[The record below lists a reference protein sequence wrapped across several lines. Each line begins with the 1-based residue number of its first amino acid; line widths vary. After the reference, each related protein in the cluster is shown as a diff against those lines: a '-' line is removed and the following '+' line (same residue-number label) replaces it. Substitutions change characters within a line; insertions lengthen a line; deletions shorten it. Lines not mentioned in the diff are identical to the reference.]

1 MKFNLFVPNGIAYP
15 GMFIG
20 RSDEISLIEQALF
33 QTKNGNPQHLL
44 LTGERGIGKSSLLY
58 FADLVARGELDSIDI
73 KFNFLTIS
81 TDLAGIVS
89 QVGIIRQVARELR
102 SKLRTH
108 AALQDKA
115 KKLWEFLSNWEVLG
129 VKYHGREAELDPDE
143 LLDELVRI
151 IGDVIEQDAFDGVV
165 ILLDEADH
173 PPVSAHLG
181 EFVKIF
187 TERLAKRGQSRALLI
202 LAGQSA
208 IVGRL
213 RESHA
218 SSLRVFQIIEM
229 RPLEPSERKDV
240 VQRGL
245 SMANEKN
252 EVKTEIEE
260 AALALIAS
268 LSEGYPHFVQQFSF
282 SAFQT
287 DTDNLIEEND
297 VQDGAFSENGAI
309 IQLGTK
315 YFSEMYFSK
324 IASPD
329 YRKVLDYMA
338 DHGDSWVSR
347 KEIVD
352 SCGVVRTNVD
362 NALTALKE
370 RGIILSDEARRGFY
384 RLPTKS
390 FSTWILAIGKAGR
403 DDLFSEVL

>member
-1 MKFNLFVPNGIAYP
+1 MKFNPFVPNGIAFP

-20 RSDEISLIEQALF
+20 RSDEIALIEQALF
-33 QTKNGNPQHLL
+33 QTKNDNPQHLL
-44 LTGERGIGKSSLLY
+44 LTGERGIGKSSLLF
-58 FADLVARGELDSIDI
+58 FADLVARGEIDTIDI
-73 KFNFLTIS
+73 KFNFLTVS
-81 TDLAGIVS
+81 TDLAGIGS
-89 QVGIIRQVARELR
+89 QVGIIRQIARELR

-108 AALQDKA
+108 SVLQGKA
-115 KKLWEFLSNWEVLG
+115 RKLWEFLSSWEVLG
-129 VKYHGREAELDPDE
+129 VKYQGREAELDPDE

-151 IGDVIEQDAFDGVV
+151 IGDIIEQDTFDGVV
-165 ILLDEADH
+165 IILDEADQ
-173 PPVSAHLG
+173 PPVVANLG
-181 EFVKIF
+181 EFAKIF
-187 TERLAKRGQSRALLI
+187 TERLAKRGQSKALLV

-208 IVGRL
+208 VVGKL
-213 RESHA
+213 RESHP
-218 SSLRVFQIIEM
+218 SSLRVFQIVKM
-229 RPLEPSERKDV
+229 RPLEPLEREEV

-245 SMANEKN
+245 SMANDKN
-252 EVKTEIEE
+252 NVETSIED

-287 DTDNLIEEND
+287 DTDNLIDETD
-297 VQDGAFSENGAI
+297 VQLGAFSDNGAI

-329 YRKVLDYMA
+329 YRKVLDFMA

-347 KEIVD
+347 KDIVD
-352 SCGVVRTNVD
+352 GCGVVRTNVD
-362 NALTALKE
+362 NALTALKD
-370 RGIILSDEARRGFY
+370 RGIIMSDEARRGFY

-403 DDLFSEVL
+403 DDLFSEAL

>member
-1 MKFNLFVPNGIAYP
+1 M
-15 GMFIG
+15 
-20 RSDEISLIEQALF
+20 IEQALF

-58 FADLVARGELDSIDI
+58 FADLVARGELDAIDM

-81 TDLAGIVS
+81 TDLAGISS

-108 AALQDKA
+108 DALQDKA

-151 IGDVIEQDAFDGVV
+151 IGDVIEQDTFDGVV

-173 PPVSAHLG
+173 PPVTANLG
-181 EFVKIF
+181 EFAKIF

-208 IVGRL
+208 IVGKL

-229 RPLEPSERKDV
+229 RPLELSERKEV
-240 VQRGL
+240 VQRGVP
-245 SMANEKN
+245 MANEKN
-252 EVKTEIEE
+252 DVKTEIED

-287 DTDNLIEEND
+287 DSNNLIEEND
-297 VQDGAFSENGAI
+297 VQEGAFSENGAI

-338 DHGDSWVSR
+338 DHGDGWVSR

-352 SCGVVRTNVD
+352 NCAVVPTNID
-362 NALTALKE
+362 DALMALKSRE
-370 RGIILSDEARRGFY
+370 IILQDDARRGF
-384 RLPTKS
+384 
-390 FSTWILAIGKAGR
+390 
-403 DDLFSEVL
+403 

>member
-1 MKFNLFVPNGIAYP
+1 MKFSPFVPNGIAYP

-20 RSDEISLIEQALF
+20 RGEEISLIEQALF

-58 FADLVARGELDSIDI
+58 FADLVARGELESIEP
-73 KFNFLTIS
+73 KFYFLTVS
-81 TDLAGIVS
+81 TDLAGVGS
-89 QVGIIRQVARELR
+89 QVGIIRQMARELR

-108 AALQDKA
+108 AALQEKA
-115 KKLWEFLSNWEVLG
+115 RKLWEFLSNWEVLG
-129 VKYHGREAELDPDE
+129 VKYQGRETELDPDE
-143 LLDELVRI
+143 LLDDLVTV
-151 IGDVIEQDAFDGVV
+151 IGDVIEQGAFDGVV

-173 PPVSAHLG
+173 PPVAANLG

-213 RESHA
+213 RESHP

-240 VQRGL
+240 VKRGL

-252 EVKTEIEE
+252 LVQTTIED

-287 DTDNLIEEND
+287 DTDGVIQETD
-297 VQDGAFSENGAI
+297 VQSGAFSDNGAI

-315 YFSEMYFSK
+315 YFSEMYFSR

-329 YRKVLDYMA
+329 YRKVLDFMA

-347 KEIVD
+347 KDIVD
-352 SCGVVRTNVD
+352 GCGVVRTNVD

-384 RLPTKS
+384 RLPTMS